1 MVAAR
6 GASTKTPAIS
16 WHEAYPA
23 PVVLV
28 SGPESF
34 LADRASQ
41 RIKDTLLAA
50 RSDLEQHELDAASY
64 TAGELYTIASPSLFA
79 EPRLI
84 RVSNVERCSDAFLVD
99 AKRYL
104 TEPADDAT
112 LVLRHAGG
120 QRGKALL
127 DLVRGGAGIEVTCP
141 EMKKDQER
149 AAFAQ
154 SEFRRIGAHITPG
167 GVRMLISAYAG
178 DLGELAG
185 ACAQLVEVSGTQ
197 LNEDHVTRATEGRVE
212 TNGFKVA
219 DAATAG
225 RPAEA
230 LLLLRQAFAGG
241 IDAIPL
247 LAALNMKVRGM
258 ARVFGVRGSAGQ
270 LAKELGMAPWQV
282 ERAMKDTRGWREED
296 LARAVDL
303 AAETEWLL
311 KGGARD
317 PRYALEK
324 YVLFVARRGRS

>member
-1 MVAAR
+1 MAAR
-6 GASTKTPAIS
+6 GANTKTTARS
-16 WHEAYPA
+16 WHEAQPA

-28 SGPESF
+28 SGPETY
-34 LADRASQ
+34 LADRAVQSI
-41 RIKDTLLAA
+41 RETLLAA
-50 RSDLEQHELDAASY
+50 RSDLEQHDLDAASY
-64 TAGELYTIASPSLFA
+64 SGGELYTIASPSLFA

-84 RVSNVERCSDAFLVD
+84 RVANVERCSDAFLTD
-99 AKRYL
+99 ARRYV

-112 LVLRHAGG
+112 LILRHAGG

-127 DLVRGGAGIEVTCP
+127 DLVRNGAGIEIACP
-141 EMKKDQER
+141 EMKKDQDR

-154 SEFRRIGAHITPG
+154 TEFRRLGATITPG
-167 GVRMLISAYAG
+167 AIRMLISAYAG
-178 DLGELAG
+178 ELGELAG
-185 ACAQLVEVSGTQ
+185 ACAQLIEVSGKQ

-230 LLLLRQAFAGG
+230 LVLLRQAFAGG
-241 IDAIPL
+241 IDPIPL

-258 ARVFGVRGSAGQ
+258 ARVFGARGSAGQ
-270 LAKELGMAPWQV
+270 LAKDMGMAPWQV

-296 LARAVDL
+296 LARAIDL

-311 KGGARD
+311 KGGSRD
-317 PRYALEK
+317 PHYAIEK

>member
-1 MVAAR
+1 MAAR

-28 SGPESF
+28 SGPETY
-34 LADRASQ
+34 LADRALQ
-41 RIKDTLLAA
+41 RIKDALLAE
-50 RSDLEQHELDAASY
+50 RSDLEQHDLDAASY

-84 RVSNVERCSDAFLVD
+84 RVSNVERCSDAFLAD
-99 AKRYL
+99 AKRYVAG
-104 TEPADDAT
+104 PADDAT

-127 DLVRGGAGIEVTCP
+127 DLVRAGAGIEVSCP
-141 EMKKDQER
+141 EMKKDQDR
-149 AAFAQ
+149 SAFAQ
-154 SEFRRIGAHITPG
+154 SEFRRLGATITPG
-167 GVRMLISAYAG
+167 AVRMLISAYAG

-185 ACAQLVEVSGTQ
+185 ACAQLVEVSGKQ
-197 LNEDHVTRATEGRVE
+197 LHEDHVTRATEGRVE

-241 IDAIPL
+241 IDPIPL

-258 ARVFGVRGSAGQ
+258 ARVFGARGSAGQ
-270 LAKELGMAPWQV
+270 LAKELSMAPWQV
-282 ERAMKDTRGWREED
+282 ERAVKDTRGWREED
-296 LARAVDL
+296 LARAINL

-311 KGGARD
+311 KGGSRD
-317 PRYALEK
+317 PHYALEK